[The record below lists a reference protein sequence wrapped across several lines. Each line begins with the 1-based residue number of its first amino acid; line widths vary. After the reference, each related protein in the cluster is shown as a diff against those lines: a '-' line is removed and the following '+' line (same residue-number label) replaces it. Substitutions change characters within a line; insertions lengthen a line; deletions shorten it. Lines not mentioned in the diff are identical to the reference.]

1 MGISFIN
8 STYVT
13 FFIGLCPVLCLIM
26 LIQSV
31 ALYKWRYK
39 SFAMALFFI
48 ALTLAIIA
56 AVMIFILMNQR
67 TIPH

>member
-31 ALYKWRYK
+31 ALYKWGYK
-39 SFAMALFFI
+39 SFAKALLFI
-48 ALTLAIIA
+48 VLILAIIA
-56 AVMIFILMNQR
+56 GVVIFVLINQR

>member
-13 FFIGLCPVLCLIM
+13 FFIGLCPILCLIM

-39 SFAMALFFI
+39 SFAKALCFI
-48 ALTLAIIA
+48 ALILASIA
-56 AVMIFILMNQR
+56 GVMIFILLNQK